1 MFKRIGILATLCFL
15 LQMQSIASIV
25 ILNGLSQ
32 MKTASVGE
40 TYTGFIEIQNAGSV
54 AKTVRIYQTDYSF
67 DYHGNAFYKEDL
79 ASPRTNAHWI
89 EFSPKQTSLGAGE
102 IMQVRYKVKVPTN
115 DSLTGS
121 FWSLF
126 MVEEIIPPDPNAKKQ
141 LAITTTMRYAIQIV
155 TNIGTTGI
163 SSLKKIQQ
171 SVSNEEAGNYLHLD
185 IENDGERLLTLKF
198 SMQVFNKEGIRVLD
212 TEHPSRKLYP
222 ASSLR
227 FDFLLNGLQSGVYSA
242 VCYADGGEDEI
253 FGFEIDFTIP

>member
-1 MFKRIGILATLCFL
+1 M
-15 LQMQSIASIV
+15 
-25 ILNGLSQ
+25 
-32 MKTASVGE
+32 
-40 TYTGFIEIQNAGSV
+40 
-54 AKTVRIYQTDYSF
+54 
-67 DYHGNAFYKEDL
+67 
-79 ASPRTNAHWI
+79 
-89 EFSPKQTSLGAGE
+89 
-102 IMQVRYKVKVPTN
+102 
-115 DSLTGS
+115 
-121 FWSLF
+121 
-126 MVEEIIPPDPNAKKQ
+126 
-141 LAITTTMRYAIQIV
+141 
-155 TNIGTTGI
+155 
-163 SSLKKIQQ
+163 KKIQQ